1 MFRGDKP
8 MNISRSRV
16 IHILMGLGL
25 GLPAASYGDPVV
37 PATQP
42 LFLEGTVKHNV
53 MLAIDDSGSMDFETL
68 VSANDGAFWL
78 GENGSFLRDDG
89 TLNDAGESG
98 VLSQGNGGKYTYI
111 LPNGRNGTYD
121 GRKILTGHYAIP
133 PIKPFAF
140 SRSSAYNKSYY
151 DPSVTYEPWA
161 SYGGFNFSDIDATSA
176 PLDIMRTGQPN
187 LDLTANINT
196 ATKGNGW
203 GFEINDSDMPC
214 TDAGG
219 ACGETG
225 TANYT
230 YFPAHYYVVRDTGT
244 YTFTPNGSSTFSA
257 ASSVLLEAEDAVRF
271 GAYQLASESGSTISN
286 TTLLETASQGDYAGV
301 GTVTTAA
308 DSPPTGSQ
316 GQLEFSFT
324 PKQTGDHVIWFRRLM
339 TSGSSDSIWVNLFQV
354 PATSIQIVEEPTQNN
369 FVNVSGED
377 WNRWWQGHEPSNSW
391 VWEPWAVVN
400 FENTS
405 TSRTLRVRYR
415 ESDVYLDQVLITPEG
430 RAPGG
435 PVELSASSGASVTRS
450 CATDPSPTHYQEFF
464 ADTTQFSGVDAI
476 GPQGECLTRVEIKPN
491 TTYSHVDENGNVVT
505 RTYAEEITNF
515 ANWFTYY
522 RRRHQA
528 MRGGLGSAFQ
538 GIGGIQ
544 TGLFWIN
551 NRREVSM
558 YDMDDADDLE
568 AFLTEHYRYVSS
580 GGTPNREAL
589 AHAGSQFKRSGD
601 GAPVTLE
608 CQKNFT
614 LLFTD
619 GFSNDSSISG
629 IGNEDENAG
638 APYADS
644 YSSNLADIAYK
655 YYTENLRP
663 SLTEGKVKVPA
674 GCSEANPSPLLDCNS
689 NIHMNTY
696 TVGLGASGTVFGQP
710 YTNSNGESS
719 VYESVIDA
727 YDTPPTW
734 PDTGLRDKR
743 MIDDLYHAAVNGR
756 GEMFNALTP
765 ADLRRQLSSA
775 LRDIIESIGNSS
787 SVTFNTGT
795 LNEESLV
802 YSASFNSTAWSGDLE
817 ARELDPTTGD
827 VSETPVWEAA
837 DVLDGQNPT
846 DRVILTFSN
855 TSNDGVPFRWDTSV
869 LDAGQIADLSRS
881 PSGTADSLGAQRL
894 NFLRG
899 VRNGE
904 GTTFRNRS
912 SVLGDI
918 VHSTPV
924 YVGKPRLNWPDSGP
938 FGTESNRYSKF
949 RNITAADR
957 TPVIYVG
964 ANDGMLHGFKAVEDP
979 TDGGGQELLAY
990 VPRSVYA
997 NAEGRGLNFLT
1008 RPDYKHR
1015 YYVDLSPQVVDAYVK
1030 TAELGAAD
1038 WRSILIGG
1046 LRNGGVGLFA
1056 LDVTDPD
1063 QFSEANASDLVLWE
1077 FTEDDDARLNYT
1089 LSEPTV
1095 TMMNNDRWAMILGN
1109 GLANGSTADDESTGI
1124 FIIYLDGGLDGNW
1137 VEGTD
1142 YEYISFGATGGL
1154 SMTQPVD
1161 LNGDSVVD
1169 RIYGGDR
1176 EGNLWV
1182 ADVSNGNSGQWESA
1196 YRDGNGNNA
1205 NALPLF
1211 TAIDGG
1217 VPQPIMT
1224 RPLVVRNVASP
1235 VGTEGSNGEDY
1246 MVYFGTGSYFTD
1258 GDAAN
1263 TASQSF
1269 YGVWDR
1275 GDSELDRA
1283 DLVEQTIS
1291 ETTRG
1296 GRQLRQSSG
1305 NPIDWSNSSGNGRDY
1320 GWFMDLPETGERVIN
1335 RAQIRG
1341 EIVFFETFTPSQSPC
1356 DGGGTG
1362 WLMSVALDG
1371 SNPDSPVFDANNDGV
1386 IDSRDS
1392 DENGDNY
1399 IGEKRNTL
1407 GTGGSAFLDDFQYVN
1422 EGDAP
1427 EKREVDTGDSGQR
1440 TGRLGWQELL
1450 AP

>member
-1 MFRGDKP
+1 MSIPK
-8 MNISRSRV
+8 SRLF
-16 IHILMGLGL
+16 HILMGLGL
-25 GLPAASYGDPVV
+25 GLPSASYADPVV
-37 PATQP
+37 PASQP

-89 TLNDAGESG
+89 SLNDAGESG
-98 VLSQGNGGKYTYI
+98 VLTQGDGGKYTYI

-121 GRKILTGHYAIP
+121 GRKILNGHYAIP

-151 DPSVTYEPWA
+151 DPSATYEPWA
-161 SYGGFNFSDIDATSA
+161 SYGGFEFDDIDPTSA

-187 LDLTANINT
+187 LNLTTDIDTDA
-196 ATKGNGW
+196 KGAGW
-203 GFEINDSDMPC
+203 GFEINDSEMPC

-219 ACGETG
+219 PCGATG
-225 TANYT
+225 TADYT
-230 YFPAHYYVVRDTGT
+230 YFPAHYYVVQETGT
-244 YTFTPNGSSTFSA
+244 YTFTPNGSSNFSS
-257 ASSVLLEAEDAVRF
+257 ASSVLIEAEAATRL
-271 GAYQLASESGSTISN
+271 GAYELASETGSSLGDP
-286 TTLLETASQGDYAGV
+286 LLIETAAEGDYFGV
-301 GTVTTAA
+301 GDVSPEYDA
-308 DSPPTGSQ
+308 PPTGSE
-316 GQLEFSFT
+316 GQLEFKFS
-324 PKQTGDHVIWFRRLM
+324 PKETGDHVIWLRRLM
-339 TSGSSDSIWVNLFQV
+339 PGDAADSLWINLYQH
-354 PATSIQIVEEPTQNN
+354 PATDISVIDTSNNEFVATSDGEE
-369 FVNVSGED
+369 
-377 WNRWWQGHEPSNSW
+377 WNKWWQGHEASSTW
-391 VWEPWAVVN
+391 VWEPWARVN
-400 FENTS
+400 FAS
-405 TSRTLRVRYR
+405 TAESQYLRIRYR
-415 ESDVYLDQVLITPEG
+415 EPNVYLDQILITPE
-430 RAPGG
+430 AKTPSG
-435 PVELSASSGASVTRS
+435 PVSLVSSTGTSITRDCS
-450 CATDPSPTHYQEFF
+450 TDPSPAHYQEFF

-476 GPQGECLTRVEIKPN
+476 GPKGECLKRVDIKPN
-491 TTYSHVDENGNVVT
+491 ATYSHVDENGNVVT
-505 RTYAEEITNF
+505 RSYDDEITNF

-551 NRREVSM
+551 NRRTVSM
-558 YDMDDADDLE
+558 YDMDDATDLN
-568 AFLTEHYRYVSS
+568 AFLDEHYKYVSS

-589 AHAGSQFKRSGD
+589 AHAGSEFKRTGD

-638 APYADS
+638 EPYADS

-663 SLTEGKVKVPA
+663 GLDTGKVRLPA
-674 GCSEANPSPLLDCNS
+674 GCSEANPSPILDCNPDL
-689 NIHMNTY
+689 HMNTY
-696 TVGLGASGTVFGQP
+696 TVGLGASGTLFGQP
-710 YTNSNGESS
+710 YTNSKGEAAVYSS
-719 VYESVIDA
+719 VADA
-727 YDTPPTW
+727 HDTPPTW

-765 ADLRRQLSSA
+765 ADLKRQLSAA

-817 ARELDPTTGD
+817 ARELDPSTGD

-837 DVLDGQNPT
+837 EVLDGQGPT
-846 DRVILTFSN
+846 DRVILTYSEN
-855 TSNDGVPFRWDTSV
+855 SNDGIPFRWNTSGTDA

-881 PSGTADSLGAQRL
+881 PTGTADALGAQRL
-894 NFLRG
+894 NFIRG
-899 VRNGE
+899 SRAGE

-924 YVGKPRLNWPDSGP
+924 YVGKPRLAWPDMAP

-964 ANDGMLHGFKAVEDP
+964 ANDGMLHGFKAVENAS
-979 TDGGGQELLAY
+979 DGGGEELIAY
-990 VPRSVYA
+990 VPRSVYSDQ
-997 NAEGRGLNFLT
+997 EGEGLNYLT

-1015 YYVDLSPQVVDAYVK
+1015 YYVDLSPQVVDAYVR
-1030 TAELGAAD
+1030 TTELGSED

-1063 QFSEANASDLVLWE
+1063 QFAETNASDLVLWE
-1077 FTEDDDARLNYT
+1077 FTEEDDVRLNYT

-1095 TMMNNDRWAMILGN
+1095 TMMNNGRWALIAGN
-1109 GLANGSTADDESTGI
+1109 GPANGSSTDDQSSGV
-1124 FIIYLDGGLDGNW
+1124 FIIYMDGGIDGAW
-1137 VEGTD
+1137 TEGTD
-1142 YEYISFGATGGL
+1142 YQYISFGQTGGL
-1154 SMTQPVD
+1154 SMAQPVD

-1169 RIYGGDR
+1169 RIYAGDR

-1182 ADVSNGNSGQWESA
+1182 ADVSSSNSGQWESA
-1196 YRDGNGNNA
+1196 YRDGNASNA
-1205 NALPLF
+1205 AALPLF

-1224 RPLVVRNVASP
+1224 RPLVVRNVDSP
-1235 VGTEGSNGEDY
+1235 VGTEGSDGEDY

-1258 GDAAN
+1258 GDASN
-1263 TASQSF
+1263 TSPQSF

-1275 GDSELDRA
+1275 GDSELDRSN
-1283 DLVEQTIS
+1283 LVEQTIS
-1291 ETTRG
+1291 LTTRG

-1305 NPIDWSNSSGNGRDY
+1305 NSIDWADTAGNGRDY

-1341 EIVFFETFTPSQSPC
+1341 QIVFFETFTPSQSPC

-1371 SNPDSPVFDANNDGV
+1371 SNPDEPVFDVNNDGV
-1386 IDSRDS
+1386 IDAKDA
-1392 DENGDNY
+1392 DEDGNNY
-1399 IGEKRNTL
+1399 IGEKNNSL

-1422 EGDAP
+1422 EDVP
-1427 EKREVDTGDSGQR
+1427 EKREVNTGDSGQR
-1440 TGRLGWQELL
+1440 TGRLGWQELM

>member
-1 MFRGDKP
+1 MSIPKSKFF
-8 MNISRSRV
+8 
-16 IHILMGLGL
+16 HILIGLGL
-25 GLPAASYGDPVV
+25 GLPAASYADPVV
-37 PATQP
+37 PASQP

-78 GENGSFLRDDG
+78 GENGSFVRDDG
-89 TLNDAGESG
+89 SLNDAGESG
-98 VLSQGNGGKYTYI
+98 VLSQGDGGKYTYI

-151 DPSVTYEPWA
+151 DPRVTYEPWA
-161 SYGGFNFSDIDATSA
+161 SYGGFTFDDIDPTSA

-187 LDLTANINT
+187 LNLTIDINT
-196 ATKGNGW
+196 SAKGDGW
-203 GFEINDSDMPC
+203 GFEVNDSDMPC
-214 TDAGG
+214 KDAGG
-219 ACGETG
+219 SCGSTG
-225 TANYT
+225 VQNYT
-230 YFPAHYYVVRDTGT
+230 YFPAHYYVVQQEGSYT
-244 YTFTPNGSSTFSA
+244 YTPSSQANFLST
-257 ASSVLLEAEDAVRF
+257 SSVLIEAEDAVRF
-271 GAYQLASESGSTISN
+271 GSYQLASDSASTIKQNSLFESASGEDYVGVGN
-286 TTLLETASQGDYAGV
+286 IGAAFDSPPTASQG
-301 GTVTTAA
+301 
-308 DSPPTGSQ
+308 Q
-316 GQLEFSFT
+316 IEFNFT
-324 PKQTGDHVIWFRRLM
+324 PKQAGEHIIWLRRYMPAGNADSLWINLYQNAP
-339 TSGSSDSIWVNLFQV
+339 SDLEISNS
-354 PATSIQIVEEPTQNN
+354 ANGE
-369 FVNVSGED
+369 FVSLSGEF
-377 WNRWWQGHEPSNSW
+377 WNKWWQGHESVDGW
-391 VWEPWAVVN
+391 VWEPWAKVSFANSV
-400 FENTS
+400 ES
-405 TSRTLRVRYR
+405 QSLRVRYR
-415 ESDVYLDQVLITPEG
+415 EPFVYLDQILITPESKT
-430 RAPGG
+430 PSG
-435 PVELSASSGASVTRS
+435 PVSLIANSGTPITRD
-450 CATDPSPTHYQEFF
+450 CATDPSSAHYQEFF
-464 ADTTQFSGVDAI
+464 ADTSQFSGVDAI
-476 GPQGECLTRVEIKPN
+476 GPKGECLKRVDIKPN
-491 TTYSHVDENGNVVT
+491 ATYSHIDENGNVVT
-505 RTYAEEITNF
+505 RSYDEEITNF

-558 YDMDDADDLE
+558 YDMDDATDLN
-568 AFLTEHYRYVSS
+568 AFLDEHYKYVSS

-589 AHAGSQFKRSGD
+589 AHAGSQFKRTGD

-638 APYADS
+638 EPYADS

-663 SLTEGKVKVPA
+663 GLDTGKVRLPA
-674 GCSEANPSPLLDCNS
+674 GCSEANPSPILDCNP
-689 NIHMNTY
+689 NLHMNTY
-696 TVGLGASGTVFGQP
+696 TVGLGATGTLFGQP
-710 YTNSNGESS
+710 YTNAAGEAAVYSS
-719 VYESVIDA
+719 VADA

-765 ADLRRQLSSA
+765 ADLKRQLSAA

-817 ARELDPTTGD
+817 ARELDPSTGD

-837 DVLDGQNPT
+837 DILDGQGPT
-846 DRVILTFSN
+846 NRVILTYSEN
-855 TSNDGVPFRWDTSV
+855 SNDGVPFRWNTSGTDA

-881 PSGTADSLGAQRL
+881 PTGTTDALGAQRL
-894 NFLRG
+894 NFIRG
-899 VRNGE
+899 ARAGE

-924 YVGKPRLNWPDSGP
+924 YVGKPRLAWPDTAP

-964 ANDGMLHGFKAVEDP
+964 ANDGMLHGFKAVENASN
-979 TDGGGQELLAY
+979 GGGEEVLAY
-990 VPRSVYA
+990 VPRSVYSA
-997 NAEGRGLNFLT
+997 QEGEGLNYLT

-1015 YYVDLSPQVVDAYVK
+1015 YYVDLSPQVVDAYVR
-1030 TAELGAAD
+1030 TTELGAED
-1038 WRSILIGG
+1038 WHSILIGG

-1063 QFSEANASDLVLWE
+1063 QFAETNASELVLWE

-1095 TMMNNDRWAMILGN
+1095 TMMNNGRWALIAGN
-1109 GLANGSTADDESTGI
+1109 GPANGSSTDDQSSGV
-1124 FIIYLDGGLDGNW
+1124 FIIYMDGGVDGTW
-1137 VEGTD
+1137 TEGTD
-1142 YEYISFGATGGL
+1142 YQYISFGQTGGL
-1154 SMTQPVD
+1154 SMAQPVD

-1169 RIYGGDR
+1169 RIYAGDR

-1182 ADVSNGNSGQWESA
+1182 ADVSSSNSGQWESA
-1196 YRDGNGNNA
+1196 YRDGNGSNA
-1205 NALPLF
+1205 AALPLF

-1235 VGTEGSNGEDY
+1235 VGTEGTDGEDY

-1258 GDAAN
+1258 GDASN
-1263 TASQSF
+1263 TSPQSF

-1275 GDSELDRA
+1275 GDSELDRSN
-1283 DLVEQTIS
+1283 LVEQTIS
-1291 ETTRG
+1291 LTTRG

-1305 NPIDWSNSSGNGRDY
+1305 DPIDWADTAGNGRDY

-1341 EIVFFETFTPSQSPC
+1341 QIVFFETFTPSQSPC

-1371 SNPDSPVFDANNDGV
+1371 SNPDAPVFDVNNDGV
-1386 IDSRDS
+1386 IDAKDA
-1392 DENGDNY
+1392 DEDGNNY
-1399 IGEKRNTL
+1399 IGEKNDSL
-1407 GTGGSAFLDDFQYVN
+1407 GTGGSAFLDDYQYIN
-1422 EGDAP
+1422 EDVP